1 MKCIDISGMIM
12 CLAYLRSVDRWC
24 RARRHGPVATQRRS
38 TSTEQLFCA
47 NGVASTSKR
56 RERSPLAPRASPPP
70 TTVLPT
76 PLFRVLSHVL
86 PPFSRTPLPVLIP
99 PTGLHPLPPLFPT
112 SSRCLRLAVTL
123 LEAATPAAHA
133 RGFFPLSDEIL
144 LVELSELGKKRS
156 EGKGR
161 KIQKGVGWRG
171 WRSGGR
177 RFLKKKKKGKKRN
190 VCPLSSCPPHRL
202 PRPLLLF
209 LFFRYFLRACFFF
222 SLIPFSLILLII
234 NRAIFFFFGSC
245 HVSKYISQKR
255 IVKLPTLL
263 SPSLKFNSMN
273 LLFAWAPGSGRDF
286 RQAFVACQRVVE
298 TRIRN
303 NSLQFYCF
311 CFPASYFFFLL
322 LLLFLPFIPLYPPL
336 WRLYAHATSIY
347 EM

>member
-1 MKCIDISGMIM
+1 MIM

-38 TSTEQLFCA
+38 STEQLFCA

-144 LVELSELGKKRS
+144 LVELSELGKNGAREKEERYRKRLVG
-156 EGKGR
+156 EGEDLGG
-161 KIQKGVGWRG
+161 GV
-171 WRSGGR
+171 
-177 RFLKKKKKGKKRN
+177 F
-190 VCPLSSCPPHRL
+190 
-202 PRPLLLF
+202 
-209 LFFRYFLRACFFF
+209 
-222 SLIPFSLILLII
+222 
-234 NRAIFFFFGSC
+234 
-245 HVSKYISQKR
+245 
-255 IVKLPTLL
+255 
-263 SPSLKFNSMN
+263 
-273 LLFAWAPGSGRDF
+273 
-286 RQAFVACQRVVE
+286 
-298 TRIRN
+298 
-303 NSLQFYCF
+303 
-311 CFPASYFFFLL
+311 
-322 LLLFLPFIPLYPPL
+322 
-336 WRLYAHATSIY
+336 
-347 EM
+347 

>member
-1 MKCIDISGMIM
+1 MIM

-177 RFLKKKKKGKKRN
+177 RFLKKKKKKGKKRN

-234 NRAIFFFFGSC
+234 NRAIFFFFW
-245 HVSKYISQKR
+245 
-255 IVKLPTLL
+255 LL
-263 SPSLKFNSMN
+263 SRF
-273 LLFAWAPGSGRDF
+273 
-286 RQAFVACQRVVE
+286 
-298 TRIRN
+298 
-303 NSLQFYCF
+303 
-311 CFPASYFFFLL
+311 
-322 LLLFLPFIPLYPPL
+322 
-336 WRLYAHATSIY
+336 
-347 EM
+347 

>member
-1 MKCIDISGMIM
+1 MIM

-144 LVELSELGKKRS
+144 LVELSELGKNGAREKEERYRKRLVG
-156 EGKGR
+156 EGEDLGG
-161 KIQKGVGWRG
+161 GV
-171 WRSGGR
+171 
-177 RFLKKKKKGKKRN
+177 F
-190 VCPLSSCPPHRL
+190 
-202 PRPLLLF
+202 
-209 LFFRYFLRACFFF
+209 
-222 SLIPFSLILLII
+222 
-234 NRAIFFFFGSC
+234 
-245 HVSKYISQKR
+245 
-255 IVKLPTLL
+255 
-263 SPSLKFNSMN
+263 
-273 LLFAWAPGSGRDF
+273 
-286 RQAFVACQRVVE
+286 
-298 TRIRN
+298 
-303 NSLQFYCF
+303 
-311 CFPASYFFFLL
+311 
-322 LLLFLPFIPLYPPL
+322 
-336 WRLYAHATSIY
+336 
-347 EM
+347 